1 MPPPPPDPKSPL
13 PGQVTS
19 RAEFVSQLGRHVG
32 ELKGALDRLEETP
45 EDGALRDEL
54 RGRLG
59 TLAATARTLALS
71 AINDRL
77 TLAQRS
83 LEGTAPPSP
92 AALLRLRALLDDLP
106 SLIGSADASF
116 RTPFGVS
123 PRPDNLPEPARPAAS
138 PPPRGAVPPLRVPSL
153 SPAAASTPP
162 PPPTGS
168 PRPMGL
174 PAVTVPRLAAPPTGA
189 ASPRVPAPPPAAG
202 SGRPA
207 APPAT
212 GSGRPAPPPPS
223 GRPSRSRRS
232 EPDTEATIPSQVTWP
247 TTALV
252 VGGLSLTN
260 ALAVGEGGPQR
271 APLEWERCDKPEGAL
286 DLARALAPDVV
297 LLDGD
302 LPGSD
307 EFARRLGA
315 DALTEP
321 VPLVVI
327 GHFRTP
333 DDAAR
338 WLALGAFQVLPR
350 PASPDAIRNAVLA
363 AVAAPHRPTRPEP
376 LGECSIDELAET
388 LAEELRQGLVGSTSD
403 AGRSLRVGLGDGH
416 DVRAALWA
424 AIARIRDVV
433 TIRTGGAVRFSGG
446 PEGALPLASWL
457 TDSRAPGS
465 RAEASPASAEGSESE
480 LAGRRVLVVDDD
492 PAVRWF
498 LLGLFRAAGAEVFE
512 ATDGNAA
519 FALACRALPDL
530 VVSDVI
536 MPGRDG
542 FALCRSIKR
551 DLVLRDAA
559 VILLSWKEDLLQRMR
574 ELGASAD
581 AYLRKEANA
590 PVVLARAREVLRPR
604 ARVEAR
610 LPGEG
615 EVRGRLDGLT
625 VRTLLSLVA
634 KHRPDARVSV
644 RDASFLYEVDV
655 REGAP
660 RRATRT
666 ASDGSFERGARVIAG
681 LVGVGAGRF
690 VVTSSQPA
698 AGGGRGDLR
707 GSLDEQLFEPVC
719 RARAAQRLLSESG
732 LLNVKRVGVDLGTVE
747 AYLEATPEP
756 MRAHVRAIA
765 EGTPPRALVLKG
777 LVSAALLERL
787 LDDVIAH
794 GGLTEIV
801 GTLDEDLLSPA
812 AEYERAVLRSS
823 SPPPAPGPPPATR
836 EQGVV
841 PLDIYTPSPLNMLP
855 SAPLPPVVEGPP
867 PSSARTVLRP
877 GQVVDVGAV
886 QPLGVVE
893 ITSPLAA
900 LPNAPA
906 PPLEPYAASPSFAPP
921 GQNVLYAHNVPAPG
935 GHGQPGGPDPSY
947 LPQAPSAHPGSPSY
961 GPQAPPAGASYG
973 PQAPPGGPS
982 YGPPAPSGSPAYSP
996 HPPPVSPSYSPQA
1009 PAGSPSYSPQAP
1021 AGSPA
1026 YGAPAPHEA
1035 PLAHG
1040 GPAAYEAPPAYA
1052 PPPAYGA
1059 SQAPGGYAPSGA
1071 PPQPPQAP
1079 PPGPQGASASG
1090 SPRIPPPPP
1099 PRSPMA
1105 TPSRLYVPQ
1114 GAPSPQSSVP
1124 TTTPLP
1130 RTPAPPPV
1138 APVVRAPEPPPP
1150 APPPPMMLDEE
1161 TVLPT
1166 SRSRVL
1172 VSWVLAVFVLAGVG
1186 GGVWWYSRGGLKNL
1200 PGIAPTATT
1209 PTTPEPAEP
1218 PPSPSGAE
1226 PAPTP
1231 TESAPALGSAAP
1243 ADSASPAPS
1252 PAPTPSLAATGEAP
1266 APPAS
1271 VSAIDGASAGE
1282 DGPLPAGTPV
1292 PEGYGLLEVKLP
1304 KKGEIFVDRLNMGVG
1319 PQLSLPLPPGQH
1331 EVRLRSPDQER
1342 SVPVTIRSGRRQ
1354 TVDLRGV
1361 PR

>member
-1 MPPPPPDPKSPL
+1 M
-13 PGQVTS
+13 TS
-19 RAEFVSQLGRHVG
+19 GADFVLQLGRHVA
-32 ELKGALDRLEETP
+32 ELKGALDRLEASP
-45 EDGALRDEL
+45 ADGALRDEL
-54 RGRLG
+54 RSRLG
-59 TLAATARTLALS
+59 ALAATARTLAL
-71 AINDRL
+71 AEVNDRL
-77 TLAQRS
+77 ALAQRT
-83 LEGTAPPSP
+83 LEGSGPPNP
-92 AALLRLRALLDDLP
+92 TALLRLRSLLDDLP
-106 SLIGSADASF
+106 TRAWADNSLK
-116 RTPFGVS
+116 TPVGGS
-123 PRPDNLPEPARPAAS
+123 PRLDLPEPARTPGA
-138 PPPRGAVPPLRVPSL
+138 PPPLLRGGGVPPLRVPAP
-153 SPAAASTPP
+153 SPAAT
-162 PPPTGS
+162 S
-168 PRPMGL
+168 PRAPGPL
-174 PAVTVPRLAAPPTGA
+174 PGA
-189 ASPRVPAPPPAAG
+189 ASPRAPGPPPGAASPRAPG
-202 SGRPA
+202 PPPGVASPRAGLPPGAASPRPGPPPGAASPRPA
-207 APPAT
+207 APPGAPSPWPP
-212 GSGRPAPPPPS
+212 GPPPAARPGRPPAQHPPPP
-223 GRPSRSRRS
+223 GGAEARPTDRAR
-232 EPDTEATIPSQVTWP
+232 EPDTDATIPSQVTWP

-271 APLEWERCDKPEGAL
+271 APLEWERCEKPEGAL

-302 LPGSD
+302 LPGAD
-307 EFARRLGA
+307 EFAQKLGA

-321 VPLVVI
+321 VPLVVV

-350 PASPDAIRNAVLA
+350 PASPDAIRNACLS

-376 LGECSIDELAET
+376 LGERTIDELAEA

-403 AGRSLRVGLGDGH
+403 TGRELRVALGDGH

-465 RAEASPASAEGSESE
+465 RAEAPPPSSVGGAESE
-480 LAGRRVLVVDDD
+480 LGGRRVLVVDDD

-604 ARVEAR
+604 ARLEAR

-625 VRTLLSLVA
+625 VRTLLAMVA

-681 LVGVGAGRF
+681 LAGVGAGRF
-690 VVTSSQPA
+690 VVTSAQPGA
-698 AGGGRGDLR
+698 PSARGDLR

-732 LLNVKRVGVDLGTVE
+732 LLNVKRVGVDLGAVG

-756 MRAHVRAIA
+756 MRAHVLAIA

-794 GGLTEIV
+794 GGLNEIV
-801 GTLDEDLLSPA
+801 GTLDEDLLAPA
-812 AEYERAVLRSS
+812 IEYERAVLRSAS
-823 SPPPAPGPPPATR
+823 PVPPPPGPSPALR

-841 PLDIYTPSPLNMLP
+841 PVDLYTPSPLNLLP
-855 SAPLPPVVEGPP
+855 SAPLPPVAEKPAP
-867 PSSARTVLRP
+867 TSAPTTLQA

-886 QPLGVVE
+886 QPQTVVE
-893 ITSPLAA
+893 VTEPLLAP
-900 LPNAPA
+900 PNAPA
-906 PPLEPYAASPSFAPP
+906 PPAAQPEPYAASPSFSPP
-921 GQNVLYAHNVPAPG
+921 GQNVAYAQVALPPG
-935 GHGQPGGPDPSY
+935 GY
-947 LPQAPSAHPGSPSY
+947 
-961 GPQAPPAGASYG
+961 APPPPNVAYPAQAA
-973 PQAPPGGPS
+973 QAPPGGP
-982 YGPPAPSGSPAYSP
+982 APG
-996 HPPPVSPSYSPQA
+996 A
-1009 PAGSPSYSPQAP
+1009 P
-1021 AGSPA
+1021 PA
-1026 YGAPAPHEA
+1026 YGAPPG
-1035 PLAHG
+1035 HG
-1040 GPAAYEAPPAYA
+1040 A
-1052 PPPAYGA
+1052 PPAYGA
-1059 SQAPGGYAPSGA
+1059 HPGYEATPAYGAQPGYDAQPGHGGQPGYEAQPAYGGQPPPDAQTYGPPPPYGA
-1071 PPQPPQAP
+1071 PPNAGAYAAPGPGAQQGPPPGAP
-1079 PPGPQGASASG
+1079 PPQPAASG

-1099 PRSPMA
+1099 PRAPMA
-1105 TPSRLYVPQ
+1105 TPSRLYVPGGDQ
-1114 GAPSPQSSVP
+1114 AP
-1124 TTTPLP
+1124 
-1130 RTPAPPPV
+1130 RAPAPAASPRAPAPA
-1138 APVVRAPEPPPP
+1138 APVLRAPEPPQAP
-1150 APPPPMMLDEE
+1150 AVAPIIEDE
-1161 TVLPT
+1161 PT
-1166 SRSRVL
+1166 RASSPGRTL
-1172 VSWVLAVFVLAGVG
+1172 VSWVLAGLVLAGVG
-1186 GGVWWYSRGGLKNL
+1186 GGFWWYSRGGFGSALG
-1200 PGIAPTATT
+1200 PAPTATT
-1209 PTTPEPAEP
+1209 PAAATPPEPAAP
-1218 PPSPSGAE
+1218 GAASAPAPAE
-1226 PAPTP
+1226 PAPP
-1231 TESAPALGSAAP
+1231 GGSAAP
-1243 ADSASPAPS
+1243 A
-1252 PAPTPSLAATGEAP
+1252 
-1266 APPAS
+1266 APP
-1271 VSAIDGASAGE
+1271 GAA
-1282 DGPLPAGTPV
+1282 AA
-1292 PEGYGLLEVKLP
+1292 
-1304 KKGEIFVDRLNMGVG
+1304 
-1319 PQLSLPLPPGQH
+1319 
-1331 EVRLRSPDQER
+1331 
-1342 SVPVTIRSGRRQ
+1342 
-1354 TVDLRGV
+1354 
-1361 PR
+1361 